1 MSDSNAN
8 GTPPTVI
15 FFGES
20 GAGKSSII
28 NMLDGGQDATV
39 SDQATGVTFSI
50 SSYQKTINKST
61 FTIFDTIGLNEGSR
75 GTVKARHAV
84 RRLYNLMCRLDDG
97 VNLLVYVMQ
106 QPRIKQTAELN
117 YKLFYEIFCQMKV
130 PIGIVIT
137 GLEHR
142 DNMDGWWGE
151 NQSSFDKY
159 GMKFAGHACIT
170 TIKGRSKNGKY
181 YYQNEY
187 DESKRAVEDLI
198 VNLCKIPWKMERGM
212 WFREVID
219 GILGI
224 FELNRDDRRKQL
236 ARALQKY
243 GGMSGTAARAEA
255 RNIELQRIGEQRE
268 QEQKQRNEERQ

>member
-8 GTPPTVI
+8 GTPRTRPNVI
-15 FFGES
+15 LFGES

-28 NMLDGGQDATV
+28 NMLVGDQDAVV

-50 SSYQKTINKST
+50 SSYRKTINGSS

-75 GTVKARHAV
+75 GTVKARDAV
-84 RRLYNLMCRLDDG
+84 RRLYNLICRLDDG

-117 YKLFYEIFCQMKV
+117 YKLFYEIFCQTKV
-130 PIGIVIT
+130 PIGIAIT

-142 DNMDGWWGE
+142 DNMDEWWEE
-151 NQSSFDKY
+151 NKSSFQKY

-170 TIKGRSKNGKY
+170 TIKGRSKNGEY
-181 YYQNEY
+181 CYQKEY
-187 DESKRAVEDLI
+187 DESKQAVENLI
-198 VNLCKIPWKMERGM
+198 AGLCQMPWKMERGM
-212 WFREVID
+212 WFREVLD
-219 GILGI
+219 GVLGI
-224 FELNRDDRRKQL
+224 FELKLDDRRNQL

-243 GGMSGTAARAEA
+243 GGMSRMAARAEA
-255 RNIELQRIGEQRE
+255 KKIESRRIGEE
-268 QEQKQRNEERQ
+268 KEKQRKEERR